1 MGTRPPPPNYVV
13 VKTLVFRNSVLC
25 NVLFLFRTMNDELI
39 GIVRFYTK
47 KEKTLCRIYLS
58 VHKKNSFVFPEN
70 HVIPN
75 ILQRP
80 PPLPPPD
87 KY

>member
-1 MGTRPPPPNYVV
+1 
-13 VKTLVFRNSVLC
+13 
-25 NVLFLFRTMNDELI
+25 MNDELI

-80 PPLPPPD
+80 PPLPPQINID
-87 KY
+87 LSLTKQQTRC

>member
-1 MGTRPPPPNYVV
+1 
-13 VKTLVFRNSVLC
+13 
-25 NVLFLFRTMNDELI
+25 MNDELI

-80 PPLPPPD
+80 PPLPPPPPINID
-87 KY
+87 LSLTKQQTRC

>member
-1 MGTRPPPPNYVV
+1 
-13 VKTLVFRNSVLC
+13 
-25 NVLFLFRTMNDELI
+25 MNDELI

-80 PPLPPPD
+80 PPLPPPPD
-87 KY
+87 KYWLVSDETTNQVLKITTSKRSTSLPDED

>member
-1 MGTRPPPPNYVV
+1 
-13 VKTLVFRNSVLC
+13 
-25 NVLFLFRTMNDELI
+25 MNDELI

-80 PPLPPPD
+80 PPLPPPQINID
-87 KY
+87 LSLTKQQTRC

>member
-1 MGTRPPPPNYVV
+1 
-13 VKTLVFRNSVLC
+13 
-25 NVLFLFRTMNDELI
+25 MNDELI

-58 VHKKNSFVFPEN
+58 VHKKNSFVFPEK

-80 PPLPPPD
+80 PPLPPPPQINID
-87 KY
+87 LSLTKQQTRC

>member
-1 MGTRPPPPNYVV
+1 
-13 VKTLVFRNSVLC
+13 
-25 NVLFLFRTMNDELI
+25 MNDELI

-80 PPLPPPD
+80 PPLFPPPPQINID
-87 KY
+87 LSLTKQQTRC

>member
-1 MGTRPPPPNYVV
+1 
-13 VKTLVFRNSVLC
+13 
-25 NVLFLFRTMNDELI
+25 MNDELI

-70 HVIPN
+70 HVISNALP
-75 ILQRP
+75 LSSP
-80 PPLPPPD
+80 PPQINIDLSLT
-87 KY
+87 KQQTRC